1 MPRDEPVRDA
11 RARARAP
18 NARAAASR
26 RAARVVHRSRGHRG
40 RGLSRVSASASDD
53 APADASA
60 DASDAAH
67 RALAVAFVDA
77 RVRDGHRV
85 GVGAGPIV
93 AAILSEIHARLADG
107 ALADVRAVPTGT
119 LSAKEAAVAGVPVD
133 DLDAVPAVDVLV
145 LEPDEVVVGDLD
157 DEGASF
163 GVAAVLGRAQR
174 PVQPNLIL
182 LHAVMRKSIDV
193 VMVADQLQDPAPLG
207 GTIPIAMSAASAA
220 EWEEAAEELDDAFLG
235 DAEVWRRGAESDANP
250 RGGKQPY
257 VSPDGTHTVVDLKF
271 VNPTTGGRWEDGMLL
286 FGKKATPWQIAEEL
300 EKSEG
305 VLAHGIVTR
314 ADAVVVVDRDA
325 PGGARTSTSRSEG
338 GNDPRGTRARVNEER
353 SSRDATRRYGFF
365 SRVTISYFR
374 KSRVLRRRAS
384 PLHPRD
390 TRPSSIIVN
399 HSHSSSL
406 SASSANA
413 SNICVSQNARMNGL
427 SALANV
433 SAKESLSRM
442 DTRSLA
448 LFTSVM
454 AHARSASRATSD
466 RRYPLHAPKNARA
479 AFRAAGDG
487 SATGAPSVRRR
498 VLVAACSGLRIAA
511 NSFILGKGGKRAA
524 AANFDV
530 VLVQVD
536 PGEVRGGVAPPASC
550 AARRR

>member
-1 MPRDEPVRDA
+1 MFDDDMMWEGLPDEYFSLRAFRCPSSSDNDRSHLGVAHTSPRSTPRSTLEAMSCLATNPSATLA
-11 RARARAP
+11 RAFAAP
-18 NARAAASR
+18 NSRAAASR

-40 RGLSRVSASASDD
+40 RGLPLRVSASASDD

-193 VMVADQLQDPAPLG
+193 VMVADQLRDPAPLG

-325 PGGARTSTSRSEG
+325 PDGAR
-338 GNDPRGTRARVNEER
+338 NIHVAKRG
-353 SSRDATRRYGFF
+353 
-365 SRVTISYFR
+365 
-374 KSRVLRRRAS
+374 
-384 PLHPRD
+384 
-390 TRPSSIIVN
+390 
-399 HSHSSSL
+399 
-406 SASSANA
+406 
-413 SNICVSQNARMNGL
+413 
-427 SALANV
+427 
-433 SAKESLSRM
+433 
-442 DTRSLA
+442 
-448 LFTSVM
+448 
-454 AHARSASRATSD
+454 
-466 RRYPLHAPKNARA
+466 
-479 AFRAAGDG
+479 
-487 SATGAPSVRRR
+487 
-498 VLVAACSGLRIAA
+498 
-511 NSFILGKGGKRAA
+511 
-524 AANFDV
+524 
-530 VLVQVD
+530 
-536 PGEVRGGVAPPASC
+536 
-550 AARRR
+550 